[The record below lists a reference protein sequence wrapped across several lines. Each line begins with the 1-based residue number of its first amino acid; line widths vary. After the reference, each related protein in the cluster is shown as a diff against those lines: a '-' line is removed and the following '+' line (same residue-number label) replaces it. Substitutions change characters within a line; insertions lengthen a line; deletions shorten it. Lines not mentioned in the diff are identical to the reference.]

1 MHHSGLTRA
10 RGAHDCGELT
20 RVEVNGD
27 VIEGGDLGIAHA
39 VNLGNV
45 SEANDL
51 GRRWFCIHTSI
62 MIARVARPLWGMPW
76 AFPDFP
82 RCVP

>member
-1 MHHSGLTRA
+1 MHHGGLTRA

-45 SEANDL
+45 SEANDW

-62 MIARVARPLWGMPW
+62 MIARVERALWGDALGLP
-76 AFPDFP
+76 
-82 RCVP
+82 